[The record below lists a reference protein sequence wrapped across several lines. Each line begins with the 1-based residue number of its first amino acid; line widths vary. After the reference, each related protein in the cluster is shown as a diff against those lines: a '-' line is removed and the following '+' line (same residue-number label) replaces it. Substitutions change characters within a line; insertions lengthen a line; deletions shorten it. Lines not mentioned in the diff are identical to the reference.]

1 MAAREPA
8 PVLAACG
15 LAFEAALAAG
25 PGVVAVCGPGPA
37 RLGEWLEAL
46 LDERRGERLAP
57 RCDPWRDV
65 PLDPWRDG
73 RHDAQLDE
81 RADARAG
88 ARHAAEPTGPV
99 VAGTE
104 DPPPRADPAWAGIIS
119 FGCAGALDPDLAPGT
134 CVLATGVQTAD
145 GFLSADAAWLCNLAR
160 RLPDAVHGE
169 LAGLDAPL
177 MTVGGKAALWRS
189 SGACAVDMESHAA
202 ARFAQRHGL
211 PFAACRVVLD
221 PAWRGVPPCA
231 LAGMRPDGGS
241 APWPLLR
248 ALSAAPDQLG
258 LLGMLACDAWR
269 ARRALGRVRA
279 RLGAR
284 LAAP

>member
-1 MAAREPA
+1 MAPREPA

-25 PGVVAVCGPGPA
+25 PGVMAVCGPGPA
-37 RLGEWLEAL
+37 RLANRLDAL
-46 LDERRGERLAP
+46 LDARLDARLDEEP
-57 RCDPWRDV
+57 DAWRA
-65 PLDPWRDG
+65 
-73 RHDAQLDE
+73 AQL
-81 RADARAG
+81 
-88 ARHAAEPTGPV
+88 AAHGGGQPDDRPL
-99 VAGTE
+99 
-104 DPPPRADPAWAGIIS
+104 RADPAWAGIIS
-119 FGCAGALDPDLAPGT
+119 FGVAGALDPDLAPGT

-145 GFLSADAAWLCNLAR
+145 GFLCADAAWLRNLAR

-177 MTVGGKAALWRS
+177 LAAVDKARLWRS

-202 ARFAQRHGL
+202 AMVAQRHGL

-221 PAWRGVPPCA
+221 PAWRSVPRCA
-231 LAGMRPDGGS
+231 LAAMGADGNTAVG
-241 APWPLLR
+241 PLLR
-248 ALSAAPDQLG
+248 ALAAAPGELG
-258 LLGMLACDAWR
+258 PLCILTWDALR